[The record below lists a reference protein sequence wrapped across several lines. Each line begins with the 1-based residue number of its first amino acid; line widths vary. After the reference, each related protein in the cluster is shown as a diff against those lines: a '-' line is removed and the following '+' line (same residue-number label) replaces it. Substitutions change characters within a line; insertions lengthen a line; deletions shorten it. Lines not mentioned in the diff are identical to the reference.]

1 MASLE
6 QAAPEKA
13 QGKVIDARTARLAV
27 TAIFF
32 INGMLVANWFARIP
46 DVKLALGLREGPL
59 SIALLCSAV
68 GALIAQ
74 PTAGVVIGRLGSR
87 AVTTAMALSFCIAFI
102 LPGFATSLPL
112 LMLALFF
119 FGATNGAL
127 DVAMNAQ
134 AALVEH
140 RYRRSIMNTF
150 HGFWSVGGLLGAA
163 VGGLAAA
170 RGLTVS
176 THFILAA
183 AVGVIAMFV
192 ASRSLI
198 PDRPVPGA
206 AAGSEG
212 HAPAF
217 ALPTKA
223 LIPMGIVALCALI
236 TEGAIGDWGA
246 IYLREGLGSSAAV
259 AAFGYSI
266 FALLMAGGRFT
277 GDWLTTRFGSGH
289 IVRAGGGLVI
299 IGIGLVLAILSGFTQ
314 VNLNYISDN
323 KMEVL
328 TSVNLEIEPTFLTIG
343 PAHMATGINNYVYLH
358 KFFENGAFF
367 EKLELVKKGDYF
379 SMVSDVGISDTHLA
393 VLTENKLFLEAFWNS
408 KTIDDVF
415 LKSDQYPLSTVA
427 SVFKSGFKEF
437 KKIPNPDAA
446 GDAVA
451 AKVVVSRNAT
461 AARDRVVVR
470 WRMVGSLIVGPSAP
484 VTSGWV
490 SNHPL

>member
-13 QGKVIDARTARLAV
+13 QGKIVDARTARIAV

-32 INGMLVANWFARIP
+32 INGMLIANWFARIP

-140 RYRRSIMNTF
+140 QYRRSIMNTF
-150 HGFWSVGGLLGAA
+150 HGFWSVGGLLGAV

-176 THFILAA
+176 THFVLAA
-183 AVGVIAMFV
+183 AIGLIAMFV
-192 ASRSLI
+192 ASRRLI

-206 AAGSEG
+206 AAGAEG

-277 GDWLTTRFGSGH
+277 GDWLTTRFGSGQ
-289 IVRAGGGLVI
+289 IVRAGGGLVMV
-299 IGIGLVLAILSGFTQ
+299 GIGLVLVSAYPPLAIIGYGFVGAGVSCIFPLILSAAARTPGVTPGVGIAAMSTAGYTGF
-314 VNLNYISDN
+314 L
-323 KMEVL
+323 
-328 TSVNLEIEPTFLTIG
+328 IG
-343 PAHMATGINNYVYLH
+343 PPLIGGLAELITLR
-358 KFFENGAFF
+358 GAF
-367 EKLELVKKGDYF
+367 
-379 SMVSDVGISDTHLA
+379 A
-393 VLTENKLFLEAFWNS
+393 VLALFGVLILW
-408 KTIDDVF
+408 
-415 LKSDQYPLSTVA
+415 L
-427 SVFKSGFKEF
+427 G
-437 KKIPNPDAA
+437 AA
-446 GDAVA
+446 
-451 AKVVVSRNAT
+451 
-461 AARDRVVVR
+461 
-470 WRMVGSLIVGPSAP
+470 VGGQSLAHPEPAP
-484 VTSGWV
+484 AD
-490 SNHPL
+490 

>member
-13 QGKVIDARTARLAV
+13 QGKIADARTARLAV

-87 AVTTAMALSFCIAFI
+87 TVTTVMALSFCIAFI

-183 AVGVIAMFV
+183 AIGVIAMFV

-223 LIPMGIVALCALI
+223 LIPMGIVALCALV

-299 IGIGLVLAILSGFTQ
+299 VGIGLVLLSAYPPLAIIGYGFVGAGVSCIFPLILSAAARTPGVAPGVGIAAMATAGYTGF
-314 VNLNYISDN
+314 L
-323 KMEVL
+323 
-328 TSVNLEIEPTFLTIG
+328 IG
-343 PAHMATGINNYVYLH
+343 PPLIGGLAELITLR
-358 KFFENGAFF
+358 GAF
-367 EKLELVKKGDYF
+367 
-379 SMVSDVGISDTHLA
+379 A
-393 VLTENKLFLEAFWNS
+393 VLALFGLLILW
-408 KTIDDVF
+408 
-415 LKSDQYPLSTVA
+415 L
-427 SVFKSGFKEF
+427 G
-437 KKIPNPDAA
+437 AA
-446 GDAVA
+446 VRGQ
-451 AKVVVSRNAT
+451 SL
-461 AARDRVVVR
+461 AR
-470 WRMVGSLIVGPSAP
+470 PEPAP
-484 VTSGWV
+484 AD
-490 SNHPL
+490 

>member
-13 QGKVIDARTARLAV
+13 QGKIVDARTARIAV

-32 INGMLVANWFARIP
+32 INGMLIANWFARIP

-87 AVTTAMALSFCIAFI
+87 AVTTAMALFFCVAFI
-102 LPGFATSLPL
+102 LPGFATSLPM

-140 RYRRSIMNTF
+140 QYRRSIMNTF
-150 HGFWSVGGLLGAA
+150 HAFWSVGGLLGAV

-176 THFILAA
+176 THFVLAA
-183 AVGVIAMFV
+183 AIGVIAMFV
-192 ASRSLI
+192 ASRRLI
-198 PDRPVPGA
+198 SDRPVPGA
-206 AAGSEG
+206 AADAEG

-277 GDWLTTRFGSGH
+277 GDWLTTHFGSGH

-299 IGIGLVLAILSGFTQ
+299 VGVGLVLVSAYPPLAIIGYGFVGAGVSCIFPLILSAAARTPGVAPGVGIAAMSTAGYTGF
-314 VNLNYISDN
+314 L
-323 KMEVL
+323 
-328 TSVNLEIEPTFLTIG
+328 IG
-343 PAHMATGINNYVYLH
+343 PPLIGGLAELISLR
-358 KFFENGAFF
+358 GAF
-367 EKLELVKKGDYF
+367 
-379 SMVSDVGISDTHLA
+379 A
-393 VLTENKLFLEAFWNS
+393 VLALFGVLILW
-408 KTIDDVF
+408 
-415 LKSDQYPLSTVA
+415 L
-427 SVFKSGFKEF
+427 G
-437 KKIPNPDAA
+437 AA
-446 GDAVA
+446 
-451 AKVVVSRNAT
+451 
-461 AARDRVVVR
+461 VR
-470 WRMVGSLIVGPSAP
+470 GQSLAQPASAP
-484 VTSGWV
+484 AD
-490 SNHPL
+490 

>member
-1 MASLE
+1 MASIE
-6 QAAPEKA
+6 QAAPERA
-13 QGKVIDARTARLAV
+13 PGKIDDARTARLAV

-87 AVTTAMALSFCIAFI
+87 TVTTVMALSFCIAFI
-102 LPGFATSLPL
+102 LPGIATSLPL

-140 RYRRSIMNTF
+140 QYRRSIMNTF

-176 THFILAA
+176 THFVLAA
-183 AVGVIAMFV
+183 AIGMIAMFV
-192 ASRSLI
+192 ASRRLI
-198 PDRPVPGA
+198 PDHPVPGA
-206 AAGSEG
+206 AAGAEG

-223 LIPMGIVALCALI
+223 LIPMGIVALCALV

-246 IYLREGLGSSAAV
+246 IYLRESLGSSAAV

-299 IGIGLVLAILSGFTQ
+299 VGIGLVLVSAYPPLAIAGYGFVGAGVSCIFPLILSAAARTPGVAPGVGIAAMATAGYTGF
-314 VNLNYISDN
+314 L
-323 KMEVL
+323 
-328 TSVNLEIEPTFLTIG
+328 IG
-343 PAHMATGINNYVYLH
+343 PPLIGGLAELITLR
-358 KFFENGAFF
+358 GAF
-367 EKLELVKKGDYF
+367 
-379 SMVSDVGISDTHLA
+379 A
-393 VLTENKLFLEAFWNS
+393 VLALFGVLILWLGAAVRGQALAQLE
-408 KTIDDVF
+408 
-415 LKSDQYPLSTVA
+415 
-427 SVFKSGFKEF
+427 
-437 KKIPNPDAA
+437 
-446 GDAVA
+446 
-451 AKVVVSRNAT
+451 
-461 AARDRVVVR
+461 
-470 WRMVGSLIVGPSAP
+470 P
-484 VTSGWV
+484 V
-490 SNHPL
+490 PAD

>member
-6 QAAPEKA
+6 QAALEKA
-13 QGKVIDARTARLAV
+13 SGKIVDARTARLAV

-46 DVKLALGLREGPL
+46 DIKLALGLREGPL

-87 AVTTAMALSFCIAFI
+87 TVTTVMALSFCVAFI

-140 RYRRSIMNTF
+140 QYRRSIMNTF

-176 THFILAA
+176 THFVLAA
-183 AVGVIAMFV
+183 AVGVVAMFV
-192 ASRSLI
+192 ASRRLI
-198 PDRPVPGA
+198 PDGPVPGA
-206 AAGSEG
+206 AAGAEG

-289 IVRAGGGLVI
+289 IVRTGGGLVI
-299 IGIGLVLAILSGFTQ
+299 VGIGLVLVSAYPPLAIAGYGFVGAGVSCIFPLILSAAARTPGVAPGVGIAAMATAGYTGF
-314 VNLNYISDN
+314 L
-323 KMEVL
+323 
-328 TSVNLEIEPTFLTIG
+328 IG
-343 PAHMATGINNYVYLH
+343 PPLIGGLAELITLR
-358 KFFENGAFF
+358 GAF
-367 EKLELVKKGDYF
+367 
-379 SMVSDVGISDTHLA
+379 A
-393 VLTENKLFLEAFWNS
+393 VLALFGVLILW
-408 KTIDDVF
+408 
-415 LKSDQYPLSTVA
+415 L
-427 SVFKSGFKEF
+427 G
-437 KKIPNPDAA
+437 AA
-446 GDAVA
+446 
-451 AKVVVSRNAT
+451 
-461 AARDRVVVR
+461 VR
-470 WRMVGSLIVGPSAP
+470 GQALAQPEP
-484 VTSGWV
+484 V
-490 SNHPL
+490 PAD